1 MQSPESPGFRP
12 AFWLRNGHVNTFYG
26 GMLRSIGVPDYQR
39 QRIDTPDGDFLD
51 LDWLRGDGRRVA
63 ILSHGLEG
71 SSRRTYMSGMATKLA
86 SAGWDILSWNY
97 RGCSGEQNRRL
108 RTYHSGATEDL
119 DAVVRTAQAEYDH
132 IDLIGF
138 SLGGNLTL
146 KYLGERGEDAPIQS
160 AVAFSVPC
168 DLAASSRHLARAAA
182 LPYMKRFL
190 HSLRQKMREKADLFP
205 GEIDVGDLEN
215 LRSFRDFD
223 DRFTA
228 PLNGFLDAEDYWERA
243 SSKPYIASIRVRT
256 LIASALDDPFLPSSC
271 YPHEEA
277 ATNPEITMETPQ
289 YGGHVGFA
297 IRRGEFW
304 SERRALSFLA
314 SGS

>member
-1 MQSPESPGFRP
+1 MRP
-12 AFWLRNGHVNTFYG
+12 ALWLRNGHVNTLYG
-26 GMLRSIGVPDYQR
+26 GVLRQIAVPAYER

-51 LDWLRGDGRRVA
+51 LDWLRGNGARVA

-71 SSRRTYMSGMATKLA
+71 SSQRTYVSGMASKLA
-86 SAGWDILSWNY
+86 SAGWDILAWNY

-119 DAVVRTAQAEYDH
+119 DVVVKAAQAEYDH
-132 IDLIGF
+132 IDLVGF

-146 KYLGERGEDAPIQS
+146 KYLGELGEDAPIRS

-168 DLAASSRHLARAAA
+168 DLAASSRYLARAAA
-182 LPYMKRFL
+182 FPYMKRFL
-190 HSLRQKMREKADLFP
+190 QSLSQKMREKADLFP
-205 GEIDVGDLEN
+205 GKIDLADLQN

-243 SSKPYIASIRVRT
+243 SSKSYINSIRVRT
-256 LIASALDDPFLPSSC
+256 LIASALDDPFLPPSC
-271 YPHEEA
+271 YPHEA
-277 ATNPEITMETPQ
+277 AAANSKVLMETPQ

-297 IRRGEFW
+297 IGRGEFW

-314 SGS
+314 GGV